1 MKGNNIMTLYMKCS
15 QQNDDTVVNCISC
28 GNPLRDPA
36 APSPSNVVQK
46 RFPLRMVIGIVGCI
60 ILFLY
65 IAYRIS
71 EAMNALP

>member
-1 MKGNNIMTLYMKCS
+1 MTLCMKCS

-28 GNPLRDPA
+28 GNQLRDPA
-36 APSPSNVVQK
+36 EASVPNVVQK